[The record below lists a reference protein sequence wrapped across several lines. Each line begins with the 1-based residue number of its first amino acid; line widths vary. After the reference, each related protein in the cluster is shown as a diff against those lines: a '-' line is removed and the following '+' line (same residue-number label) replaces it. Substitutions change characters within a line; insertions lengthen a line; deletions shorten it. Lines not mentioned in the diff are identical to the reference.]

1 MAANTIGYDVV
12 ARSISDAA
20 TDVGALVVKQALE
33 ISERYLPPRANLD
46 LDTTI
51 NVIRH
56 ARPRMIYLAEDT
68 FEIDSEIAELIETA
82 RNEEGGSEEGNS
94 QFSENPMSSAG
105 GILVRLTN
113 SRDIAKSD

>member
-1 MAANTIGYDVV
+1 
-12 ARSISDAA
+12 
-20 TDVGALVVKQALE
+20 
-33 ISERYLPPRANLD
+33 
-46 LDTTI
+46 
-51 NVIRH
+51 
-56 ARPRMIYLAEDT
+56 MIYLAEDT

-113 SRDIAKSD
+113 SRDVAKSD